1 MRSNK
6 WLIAAG
12 LLDVAA
18 ALLHVAIIFGGPDW
32 YRFFG
37 AGEAMAQAAQSG
49 SVRPT
54 LITIA
59 IASVLATWAAYAFS
73 GAGLILRLPWLRTG
87 LVAISAIYLARGL
100 VVMPIL
106 LLRPELIDP
115 FLLWSSAI
123 VLVFGLA
130 HAIGTWSAWNGLR
143 PAAGSQR
150 LRSPREE
157 GSAV

>member
-73 GAGLILRLPWLRTG
+73 GAGLILRLPLLRTG

-100 VVMPIL
+100 VVVPIL

>member
-12 LLDVAA
+12 LLDVTA
-18 ALLHVAIIFGGPDW
+18 ALLHVVVIIGGPDW

-100 VVMPIL
+100 VVVPIL

-150 LRSPREE
+150 LRSSREE
-157 GSAV
+157 GSAA

>member
-18 ALLHVAIIFGGPDW
+18 ALLHVAITFGGPDW

-100 VVMPIL
+100 VVVPIL

-130 HAIGTWSAWNGLR
+130 HAIGTWSAWTGLR

>member
-12 LLDVAA
+12 LLDVTA
-18 ALLHVAIIFGGPDW
+18 ALLHVAVIIGGPDW

-100 VVMPIL
+100 VVVPIL

-115 FLLWSSAI
+115 FLQWSSAI

-150 LRSPREE
+150 LRSSREE
-157 GSAV
+157 GSAA

>member
-12 LLDVAA
+12 LLDVTA
-18 ALLHVAIIFGGPDW
+18 ALLHVAIILGGPDW

-73 GAGLILRLPWLRTG
+73 GAGLIQRLPLLRTG
-87 LVAISAIYLARGL
+87 LVAISAIYLARSL
-100 VVMPIL
+100 VVVPIL
-106 LLRPELIDP
+106 LLRPAMTSP

-130 HAIGTWSAWNGLR
+130 HGIGTWTAWTGLR
-143 PAAGSQR
+143 PDPGNRA
-150 LRSPREE
+150 LRGAREDDPV
-157 GSAV
+157 A

>member
-18 ALLHVAIIFGGPDW
+18 ALLHVAITFGGPDW

-100 VVMPIL
+100 VVVPIL

-150 LRSPREE
+150 LRSSREE
-157 GSAV
+157 GSAA

>member
-49 SVRPT
+49 SVRPA

-59 IASVLATWAAYAFS
+59 IASVLLTWAAYAFS
-73 GAGLILRLPWLRTG
+73 GAGLILRLPLLRAG
-87 LVAISAIYLARGL
+87 LVAISAIYLARAL
-100 VVMPIL
+100 VVVPIL
-106 LLRPELIDP
+106 LLRPGMMNA
-115 FLLWSSAI
+115 FLLWSSSI

-130 HAIGTWSAWNGLR
+130 HAIGTATAWTGLR
-143 PAAGSQR
+143 PGAGSER
-150 LRSPREE
+150 LRGPRNR
-157 GSAV
+157 GSAA

>member
-12 LLDVAA
+12 LLDVTA
-18 ALLHVAIIFGGPDW
+18 ALLHVVVIIGGPDW

>member
-12 LLDVAA
+12 LLDVTA
-18 ALLHVAIIFGGPDW
+18 ALLHVVVIIGGPDW

-100 VVMPIL
+100 VVVPIL

>member
-73 GAGLILRLPWLRTG
+73 GAGLILRLPLLRTG

-106 LLRPELIDP
+106 LLRPELTDP

-150 LRSPREE
+150 LRSSREE
-157 GSAV
+157 GSAA